1 MKLHHIFGAACVL
14 GGTLA
19 LSSCEKYDELFPEQY
34 HCVLNIKDAGIRNI
48 ELYTTEA
55 EGAVS
60 ISVMKTG
67 SKGDVPA
74 NGTVTPMSEAIF
86 QEYCNTNGR
95 SACRMC
101 YRFWWQA
108 VPFIW
113 S

>member
-67 SKGDVPA
+67 SKETYQPTEQSLRCRKPSFRNIVI
-74 NGTVTPMSEAIF
+74 PMD
-86 QEYCNTNGR
+86 
-95 SACRMC
+95 
-101 YRFWWQA
+101 
-108 VPFIW
+108 
-113 S
+113 